1 MLIGRRKYRRSRAKE
16 YWRLS
21 SRLISIGLFAGV
33 GGLISCGQ
41 VNASESAT
49 MSPSTSPST
58 GQFWEFAS
66 ESELDAAAKSPTLF
80 LLPPIEESQLGQV
93 SSEDGASPE
102 AVLYRLPKPEELS
115 GQPEIAVEQ
124 DLAVPELAPAAPP
137 QQRLAIRSILAKP
150 IKQPELPKLVQL
162 SEQEK
167 LLRSL
172 LAESANAATGVPTN
186 QRLDE
191 LAKKK
196 IQNAYALASRGSL
209 YVARKELVEVLRMI
223 SQAKDSQ
230 QGSNTRSQALA
241 AGQRALRE
249 AEDFVPQG
257 TQLEADLEIDV
268 ICASHRTPIA
278 GQLGDEELLPSQLM
292 GVYLRYAQLKLAISV
307 AGEPAGSMA
316 LHALGKLDRQLDQLQ
331 TNLDDRRAIAYQ
343 QAALLAHNQNHLA
356 AHELAVLLAT
366 SGHYEEAHQLFEQVA
381 SLEPNAVVFRNLAR
395 VQEKLGRQNLAL
407 ASRSHATQLTQQGAT
422 GTHNVQW
429 VSPQEFT
436 RSTAQPPRFSAAQLP
451 VAQGQTP
458 VRTAQAQLHTPPPA
472 QAQSASS
479 INQVPL
485 VQGIPLPGTRQA
497 ARPVGRR

>member
-1 MLIGRRKYRRSRAKE
+1 MLIGRRKYRRSRATE

-41 VNASESAT
+41 LNASESPRAL
-49 MSPSTSPST
+49 PST
-58 GQFWEFAS
+58 GQFWEFTS
-66 ESELDAAAKSPTLF
+66 ESVSDAAVKSPTLF

-93 SSEDGASPE
+93 SSDKGAGPE
-102 AVLYRLPKPEELS
+102 GVLYRLPKPEELT

-124 DLAVPELAPAAPP
+124 DLAVPELAPAAPAE
-137 QQRLAIRSILAKP
+137 RFAIRSILAKP

-230 QGSNTRSQALA
+230 QGTNTRSQALA

-268 ICASHRTPIA
+268 ICASHRTPIV

-366 SGHYEEAHQLFEQVA
+366 SGHYAEANQLFEQVA

-451 VAQGQTP
+451 VTQGHTP
-458 VRTAQAQLHTPPPA
+458 VRTAQAQLHGPQPTHA
-472 QAQSASS
+472 QTTSS
-479 INQVPL
+479 INQAPL
-485 VQGIPLPGTRQA
+485 AQGIPLPGTRQA